1 MRDFLRRYWAS
12 LTGYRVYP
20 DPRAVDRRVV
30 ESRERAAFMAGY
42 ASNWPDAERAYD
54 LWRMRDGG
62 PDTYIAHLAAEGTR
76 RDWERFQ
83 DAARDVKAVL
93 DDRRRIR

>member
-1 MRDFLRRYWAS
+1 MRDFLRRCWAY
-12 LTGYRVYP
+12 LT

-42 ASNWPDAERAYD
+42 ASQWPDAERAYA
-54 LWRMRDGG
+54 LWRMRDVGS
-62 PDTYIAHLAAEGTR
+62 DTCIAHLAAEDTR
-76 RDWERFQ
+76 RDWARFQ

-93 DDRRRIR
+93 DDRKWIR